1 MNRREFLATAA
12 LAPLVTLQWPRLAL
26 ADARWDRTLLL
37 IELSGGN
44 DGLNTVVPYADPEY
58 ARLRPDIG
66 VPRDRVLQLDERVGL
81 VADLEPLMR
90 IWADNQLAIAQGVGY
105 PGPSLSHFRGIEIWD
120 KATDSD
126 KTEAMGWIGRLYA
139 EAGAPPAD
147 FAADAITL
155 GRRAGK
161 LGPLEA
167 SGKRVVVLADGI
179 DSMSRGSSVV
189 PMSTGVAPMG
199 TMMPANQAL
208 ARLTSVQDNFHHAAS
223 EILHRRID
231 GVETGV
237 EFPAG
242 DLGESLRTAARLLI
256 AGVRV
261 PVIKAYLR
269 GFDTHNGQGGRL
281 PQLHA
286 ELAGSMAAFA
296 QSMKAHGLWDDVL
309 VMTYSEF
316 GRRPYENASGGTDH
330 GTAAPHFLIGGRV
343 RGGLYGEQP
352 SLERHD
358 FPDGRNLGYR
368 LHYRSLYATV
378 AKEWWGTDAS
388 FLDQPPLGCIV

>member
-1 MNRREFLATAA
+1 MRK
-12 LAPLVTLQWPRLAL
+12 
-26 ADARWDRTLLL
+26 
-37 IELSGGN
+37 
-44 DGLNTVVPYADPEY
+44 
-58 ARLRPDIG
+58 
-66 VPRDRVLQLDERVGL
+66 RVLVVDDEIGIRESLTGI
-81 VADLEPLMR
+81 LE
-90 IWADNQLAIAQGVGY
+90 DEGY
-105 PGPSLSHFRGIEIWD
+105 EV
-120 KATDSD
+120 
-126 KTEAMGWIGRLYA
+126 
-139 EAGAPPAD
+139 
-147 FAADAITL
+147 DA
-155 GRRAGK
+155 
-161 LGPLEA
+161 
-167 SGKRVVVLADGI
+167 
-179 DSMSRGSSVV
+179 
-189 PMSTGVAPMG
+189 
-199 TMMPANQAL
+199 
-208 ARLTSVQDNFHHAAS
+208 
-223 EILHRRID
+223 
-231 GVETGV
+231 VETGV

-242 DLGESLRTAARLLI
+242 HLGESLRTAARLLI

-269 GFDTHNGQGGRL
+269 GFDTHKSQGGRL

-330 GTAAPHFLIGGRV
+330 GTAAPHFLMGGRV

-378 AKEWWGTDAS
+378 AKEWWGIDAT